1 MNEDYCTKCGLDLP
15 EGEGRF
21 NFPKGAM
28 CSDCGMVANDYY
40 KQAETLLDKYAKITG
55 YRPRVRF

>member
-28 CSDCGMVANDYY
+28 CTECGSVVNQYLKDAEEALRKY
-40 KQAETLLDKYAKITG
+40 KKITG
-55 YRPRVRF
+55 YAPTLRW